1 MATYRLSARARRDLA
16 EIWAYIADDSSDQ
29 ADRFLESIVARLRI
43 LAQNPQIGR
52 SRTELHP
59 DLRSFPVREYLI
71 LYQARKGGIAV
82 VRVVHG
88 RRRLEALRYD

>member
-1 MATYRLSARARRDLA
+1 MTTYRLSARARRDLA
-16 EIWAYIADDSSDQ
+16 EIWAYVADDSSDQ
-29 ADRFLESIVARLRI
+29 ADRFLESIVAQLRV

-59 DLRSFPVREYLI
+59 DLRSFPVGEYLI
-71 LYQARKGGIAV
+71 LYRARKGGIAV

-88 RRRLEALRYD
+88 RRRLEALGYD